1 MLVLTRREREVIHIG
16 PDVTIS
22 VVRVSGDKVRI
33 GIEAPDSVKIFRGE
47 VLEREKQKEEAM
59 KVSSG
64 EVKLASAMA
73 CVLAFSM
80 WCGAVLGQ
88 SPMPAERMTQAPVS
102 YEQAFADCDA
112 GLRPMVVYIGAE
124 WCAACVRSRS
134 AVIDPALRAGDFAGC
149 NVVFLTL
156 AQGNPQSVEEHNA
169 KRLLD
174 YAGEN
179 KIPQLIV
186 CSRTLQGWTRD
197 VAKYP
202 MDRMAIKRLA
212 DRARALMGK

>member
-1 MLVLTRREREVIHIG
+1 MLVLTRRESE
-16 PDVTIS
+16 TIRVGEDIEIC
-22 VVRVSGDKVRI
+22 VVRISGGRVRI
-33 GIEAPDSVKIFRGE
+33 GVSAPDSVKIVRGE
-47 VLEREKQKEEAM
+47 ILEKEEAM

-88 SPMPAERMTQAPVS
+88 SPMPAERITQAPIS
-102 YEQAFADCDA
+102 YEQAFADCDG

-124 WCAACVRSRS
+124 WCAACVRTRS
-134 AVIDPALRAGDFAGC
+134 AVIDPALRAGEFAGC

-197 VAKYP
+197 VASYP
-202 MDRMAIKRLA
+202 MDRVAIKRLT
-212 DRARALMGK
+212 DRARSLMGK